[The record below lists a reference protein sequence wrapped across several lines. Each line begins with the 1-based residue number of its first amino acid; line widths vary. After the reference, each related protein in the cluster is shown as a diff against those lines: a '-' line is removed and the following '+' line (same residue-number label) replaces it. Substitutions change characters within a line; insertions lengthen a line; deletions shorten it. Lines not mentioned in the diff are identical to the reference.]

1 MHVADLGLQSVHFV
15 MSPVQWQGILRPPM
29 DILLFSERFAPDLG
43 GVARSASRT
52 AHALVALG
60 HRVQVFSW
68 TRTLPAGQLES
79 HAEGGLTVHR
89 FGLFSNWDFAMQ
101 HSLNVLSWL
110 HSRTP
115 FDLVWGHYLFPA
127 GFMAVLFAELKG
139 IPSIVSA
146 RGNDVDQVMFPPG
159 DFARL
164 QWTLQRAT
172 VPVAVS
178 KDLGHK
184 MKVLLGGDP
193 DVPVVHNIVDADVF
207 RPDDTAGL
215 AARDRLAIATN
226 AWVLGFCGE
235 LRQKKGAPFLLEA
248 LVAACKTRST
258 YLLLIGEVRPREQE
272 LLDAFANEHPELGA
286 RIVITGHQE
295 SPAAVAG
302 FINACDVM
310 LFPSLWEGMPNALL
324 EAMSCGRL
332 VLASDAGGIPEVISH
347 GHDGMMLP
355 CHELHRL
362 PAAVVELLTADAG
375 VKRNLS
381 ENARNTVLQRFHEG
395 AESLALEAV
404 LKLAIARAASKPS

>member
-1 MHVADLGLQSVHFV
+1 
-15 MSPVQWQGILRPPM
+15 M

-68 TRTLPAGQLES
+68 TRTLPAGQLDS
-79 HAEGGLTVHR
+79 HTEGGLTVHR

-101 HSLNVLSWL
+101 HSLNVLTWL
-110 HSRTP
+110 HSRSP

-139 IPSIVSA
+139 IPSVVSA

-178 KDLGHK
+178 KDLAHK
-184 MKVLLGGDP
+184 MKVLLGGNRQ
-193 DVPVVHNIVDADVF
+193 VPVVHNIVDAELF
-207 RPDDTAGL
+207 APDAAAG
-215 AARDRLAIATN
+215 AEARERLAIASD

-235 LRQKKGAPFLLEA
+235 LRQKKGAPFLLES
-248 LVAACKTRST
+248 LVEACKTRST
-258 YLLLIGEVRPREQE
+258 YLLLIGEVRPRERE
-272 LLDAFANEHPELGA
+272 LLDAFTNEHPELGA
-286 RIVITGHQE
+286 RVVITGHQE
-295 SPAAVAG
+295 SPINVAK
-302 FINACDVM
+302 FINACDLM

-332 VLASDAGGIPEVISH
+332 VLASDAGGMPEVISH
-347 GHDGMMLP
+347 GQDGMMMP
-355 CHELHRL
+355 CHELHRM
-362 PAAVVELLTADAG
+362 PAAVVELLSAEGG
-375 VKRNLS
+375 VKRVLS
-381 ENARNTVLQRFHEG
+381 ENARNTVLQRFHAG
-395 AESLALEAV
+395 AESAALEEVLALAMS
-404 LKLAIARAASKPS
+404 RRPSKSS

>member
-1 MHVADLGLQSVHFV
+1 
-15 MSPVQWQGILRPPM
+15 M

-60 HRVQVFSW
+60 HKVQVFCW
-68 TRTLPAGQLES
+68 TRTLPAGQLET
-79 HAEGGLTVHR
+79 HAERGLIVNR

-139 IPSIVSA
+139 IPSVVSA

-172 VPVAVS
+172 VPIAVS
-178 KDLGHK
+178 NDLAHK

-193 DVPVVHNIVDADVF
+193 IVPVVHNIVDAEQF
-207 RPDDTAGL
+207 APDFTAGA
-215 AARDRLAIATN
+215 AARERLAIAKD
-226 AWVLGFCGE
+226 AWVIGFCGE

-248 LVAACKTRST
+248 LAAACKTRCT

-272 LLDAFANEHPELGA
+272 LLDAFANEHPALGA

-295 SPAAVAG
+295 SPAEVAK
-302 FINACDVM
+302 FINACDLM

-347 GHDGMMLP
+347 GHDGMMLA
-355 CHELHRL
+355 CHDLHRL
-362 PAAVVELLTADAG
+362 AAAVVELLSADAG
-375 VKRNLS
+375 VKRKLS
-381 ENARNTVLQRFHEG
+381 ENARNTVLQRFHAG
-395 AESLALEAV
+395 AESAALESVLALAN
-404 LKLAIARAASKPS
+404 ARAQSKSS